1 MYDLLI
7 RNGRIIDGTGS
18 APYAADIGVTD
29 GDIAAIGRLEGEA
42 AKTIDAGGLV
52 VAPGFIDLHTHSDLS
67 FLLDPTAQSKVRQGV
82 TLELAGNCGSSFCAP
97 LQGAASEMLRAR
109 VSQYAEA
116 FEPTWTDFGGYLD
129 AVQRARCTLNLA
141 VQVGHGTV
149 RAAVMGMEAR
159 AASGDDLEHMKAL
172 VADSLD
178 AGAMGFSTGLFYA
191 PGNYARL
198 EEVIELAA
206 VAAARGKL
214 YSTHM
219 RDEGSHSVGLFVA
232 LNEAIE
238 IGRRTGI
245 RVQVSHVKC
254 SGPAVWG
261 RAGDVLDL
269 FDRTRREGIDLAGD
283 QYPYTAASTSL
294 TGALFPRWAL
304 EGGREATLQRMADAA
319 QRQRLHADIAAMFTK
334 WSTAEGV
341 VIARFVPDP
350 NLEGQNMAQIAGTM
364 RCDPAE
370 AAMRLYERGEA
381 SVIAHAMQEADVEA
395 IARHPWV
402 AVGSDGSSLSASG
415 LLSVGKPHPRSYGTN
430 PRYLA
435 RFVRQRQLLSLPE
448 AVRKMTLLPATRL
461 GLTRRGRIA
470 PGFAADLVVFDPE
483 TVADTATFEAP
494 HSYPTGIAHVAVNGV
509 LVIEHGA
516 YTGQTPG
523 KVIRGFHD

>member
-7 RNGRIIDGTGS
+7 RHGRIIDGTGS
-18 APYAADIGVTD
+18 ASYEADIGVKD
-29 GDIAAIGRLEGEA
+29 GRIVAIGQLASEA
-42 AKTIDAGGLV
+42 AKTLNVRGLA
-52 VAPGFIDLHTHSDLS
+52 VAPGFIDLHTHSDVS

-97 LQGAASEMLRAR
+97 LQGAAAEMLQAR
-109 VSQYAEA
+109 VSQYTET
-116 FEPTWTDFGGYLD
+116 FKPTWHDFGGYLD
-129 AVQRARCTLNLA
+129 AVQRSGLTLNLA

-159 AASGDDLEHMKAL
+159 ASSGEELERMTAL

-206 VAAARGKL
+206 VAAVRGKL

-245 RVQVSHVKC
+245 RVQISHVKC

-261 RAGDVLDL
+261 RASDVLEL
-269 FDRTRREGIDLAGD
+269 FDRTRREGIDIAGD

-304 EGGREATLQRMADAA
+304 EGGREATLKRLAEAG
-319 QRQRLHADIAAMFTK
+319 QRQRLHADIAAMFSK
-334 WSTAEGV
+334 WSTPTGV
-341 VIARFVPDP
+341 VIARYVPDSS
-350 NLEGQNMAQIAGTM
+350 LEGQNMAQIAEAL
-364 RCDPAE
+364 RCDPAQ
-370 AAMRLYERGEA
+370 AAMRLYEQGEA
-381 SVIAHAMQEADVEA
+381 SVVVHAMQEADVET
-395 IARHPWV
+395 IARYPWI
-402 AVGSDGSSLSASG
+402 AVGSDGSSLSTSG
-415 LLSVGKPHPRSYGTN
+415 PLSVGKPHPRNYGTN
-430 PRYLA
+430 PRFLG
-435 RFVRQRQLLSLPE
+435 RFVRERQLVSLEE
-448 AVRKMTLLPATRL
+448 AVHRMTLLPAHRL
-461 GLTRRGRIA
+461 GLTRRGRLA
-470 PGFAADLVVFDPE
+470 PGYAADIVVFNPE
-483 TVADTATFEAP
+483 IVADTATFEAP
-494 HSYPTGIAHVAVNGV
+494 HSYPVGLPHVIVNGAM
-509 LVIEHGA
+509 VIEHGTF
-516 YTGQTPG
+516 TGQTPG
-523 KVIRGFHD
+523 KVIRECGE

>member
-1 MYDLLI
+1 MPC
-7 RNGRIIDGTGS
+7 S
-18 APYAADIGVTD
+18 
-29 GDIAAIGRLEGEA
+29 
-42 AKTIDAGGLV
+42 
-52 VAPGFIDLHTHSDLS
+52 
-67 FLLDPTAQSKVRQGV
+67 
-82 TLELAGNCGSSFCAP
+82 
-97 LQGAASEMLRAR
+97 
-109 VSQYAEA
+109 
-116 FEPTWTDFGGYLD
+116 
-129 AVQRARCTLNLA
+129 ARCTLNLA

-149 RAAVMGMEAR
+149 RAAVMGMDAR
-159 AASGDDLEHMKAL
+159 ASSGEELEDLKTL
-172 VADSLD
+172 VAESLD

-245 RVQVSHVKC
+245 RVQISHVKC

-261 RAGDVLDL
+261 RADDVLDL
-269 FDRTRREGIDLAGD
+269 FERARREGIDLAGD
-283 QYPYTAASTSL
+283 QYPYTVASTSL

-304 EGGREATLQRMADAA
+304 EGGREATLRRLANAA
-319 QRQRLHADIAAMFTK
+319 ERQRLHVDITATFAK
-334 WSTAEGV
+334 WSTPEGV

-350 NLEGQNMAQIAGTM
+350 QLEGMHVAQIAEGWQ
-364 RCDPAE
+364 CDPAE

-381 SVIAHAMQEADVEA
+381 SVIVHAMQETDVET
-395 IARHPWV
+395 IAGHPLI

-415 LLSVGKPHPRSYGTN
+415 VLSVGKPHPRSYGTN
-430 PRYLA
+430 PRFLA
-435 RFVRQRQLLSLPE
+435 RFVRQSRLVALEE
-448 AVRKMTLLPATRL
+448 AIRKMTLLPASRL

-470 PGFAADLVVFDPE
+470 PGFAADLVVFDPN
-483 TVADTATFEAP
+483 TIADTATFEAP
-494 HSYPTGIAHVAVNGV
+494 HSYPTGIPHVAVNGV
-509 LVIEHGA
+509 LVIENGTF
-516 YTGQTPG
+516 TGQTPG